1 MDGHT
6 IVFKEIEDHVAKVKQ
21 KALTS
26 AMRNNP
32 VYGPFSDAL
41 EKCLLGL
48 SKEYVNL
55 GGTFTFK
62 LTYKDLR
69 GYLGEERFKA
79 EALNNIDGYFVS
91 AIKIFSYLYDVNIY
105 SVTIDN
111 DLLNSDSYIISVP
124 MGMFDGLN
132 VHYPE
137 D

>member
-1 MDGHT
+1 MDGCT
-6 IVFKEIEDHVAKVKQ
+6 FIFKEIEDHVAKVKQ

-69 GYLGEERFKA
+69 GYLGEERFEE
-79 EALNNIDGYFVS
+79 EALNNIDSYFVS

-111 DLLNSDSYIISVP
+111 DLLNSDSYLISVS
-124 MGMFDGLN
+124 MGMFDELN

>member
-1 MDGHT
+1 MDGCT
-6 IVFKEIEDHVAKVKQ
+6 FTFKEIEDHVAKVKQ

-69 GYLGEERFKA
+69 GYLGEERFKV
-79 EALNNIDGYFVS
+79 EALNNIDSYFVS

-111 DLLNSDSYIISVP
+111 DLLNSDSYLISVS
-124 MGMFDGLN
+124 MGMFDELN

>member
-1 MDGHT
+1 MDGCT
-6 IVFKEIEDHVAKVKQ
+6 FTFKEIEDHVAKVKQ

-79 EALNNIDGYFVS
+79 EALNNIDSYFVS

-111 DLLNSDSYIISVP
+111 DLLNSDSYLISVS
-124 MGMFDGLN
+124 MGMFDELN
-132 VHYPE
+132 VHYSE

>member
-1 MDGHT
+1 MDGCT
-6 IVFKEIEDHVAKVKQ
+6 FTFKEIEDHVAKVKQ

-32 VYGPFSDAL
+32 VYDPFSEAL
-41 EKCLLGL
+41 EKCLLDL
-48 SKEYVNL
+48 PKDFSDLEATY
-55 GGTFTFK
+55 TFK
-62 LTYKDLR
+62 LTYNEIR

-79 EALNNIDGYFVS
+79 EALNNIDSYFVS

-111 DLLNSDSYIISVP
+111 DLLNSDSYLISVS
-124 MGMFDGLN
+124 MGMFDELN

>member
-1 MDGHT
+1 MDGCT
-6 IVFKEIEDHVAKVKQ
+6 FTFKEIEDHVAKVKQ
-21 KALTS
+21 KALIS

-79 EALNNIDGYFVS
+79 EALNNIDSYFVS
-91 AIKIFSYLYDVNIY
+91 AIKIFSYFYGVKIY

-111 DLLNSDSYIISVP
+111 DLLNSDSYLISVS
-124 MGMFDGLN
+124 MGMFDELN
-132 VHYPE
+132 VHYSE

>member
-1 MDGHT
+1 MDGCT
-6 IVFKEIEDHVAKVKQ
+6 FTFKEIEDHVAKVKQ

-69 GYLGEERFKA
+69 GYLGEERFKV

-111 DLLNSDSYIISVP
+111 DLLNSDSYLISVS
-124 MGMFDGLN
+124 MGMFDELN
-132 VHYPE
+132 VHYSE

>member
-1 MDGHT
+1 MDGCT
-6 IVFKEIEDHVAKVKQ
+6 FTFKEIEDHVAKVKQ

-79 EALNNIDGYFVS
+79 EALNNIDSYFVS

-111 DLLNSDSYIISVP
+111 DLLNSDSYLISVS
-124 MGMFDGLN
+124 MGMFDELN

>member
-1 MDGHT
+1 MDGCT
-6 IVFKEIEDHVAKVKQ
+6 FTFKEIEDHVAKVKQ

-91 AIKIFSYLYDVNIY
+91 AIKIFSYLYDVNIH

-111 DLLNSDSYIISVP
+111 DLLNEIGRQSRDFSHGKDSPSI
-124 MGMFDGLN
+124 L
-132 VHYPE
+132 
-137 D
+137 

>member
-1 MDGHT
+1 MDGCT
-6 IVFKEIEDHVAKVKQ
+6 FTFKEIEDHVAKVKQ

-32 VYGPFSDAL
+32 VYDPFSEAL

-91 AIKIFSYLYDVNIY
+91 AIKIFSYLYGVKIY
-105 SVTIDN
+105 SVNIDN
-111 DLLNSDSYIISVP
+111 DLLNSDSYLISVSI
-124 MGMFDGLN
+124 GMFDELN

>member
-1 MDGHT
+1 MDGCT
-6 IVFKEIEDHVAKVKQ
+6 FTFKEIEDHVAKVKQ

-32 VYGPFSDAL
+32 VYEPFSDAL

-48 SKEYVNL
+48 SKECSTLAATY
-55 GGTFTFK
+55 TFR
-62 LTYKDLR
+62 LTYKELR
-69 GYLGEERFKA
+69 GYLGEERFKE
-79 EALNNIDGYFVS
+79 EALNNIDNYFTS
-91 AIKIFSYLYDVNIY
+91 TLKIFSYLYNVNIY

-111 DLLNSDSYIISVP
+111 DLLNNDSYLISVS

>member
-1 MDGHT
+1 MDGYT
-6 IVFKEIEDHVAKVKQ
+6 VVFKEIEDHVAKVKQ

-48 SKEYVNL
+48 SKKYVNL

-105 SVTIDN
+105 SVTIDD
-111 DLLNSDSYIISVP
+111 DLLKSDSYLISVS
-124 MGMFDGLN
+124 MGMFDELN

>member
-1 MDGHT
+1 MDGCT
-6 IVFKEIEDHVAKVKQ
+6 FTFKDIEDHVAKVKQ

-32 VYGPFSDAL
+32 VYDPFSEAL
-41 EKCLLGL
+41 EKCLLDL
-48 SKEYVNL
+48 PKEYVNL
-55 GGTFTFK
+55 GATFTFK
-62 LTYKDLR
+62 LTYNEIR
-69 GYLGEERFKA
+69 GYLGEERFKE
-79 EALNNIDGYFVS
+79 EALNNIDHYFTS
-91 AIKIFSYLYDVNIY
+91 TLKIFSYLYNVNIY

-111 DLLNSDSYIISVP
+111 DLLNNDSYLIIVS

>member
-1 MDGHT
+1 MDGCT
-6 IVFKEIEDHVAKVKQ
+6 FTFKEIEYHVAKVKQ

-41 EKCLLGL
+41 EKCLLDL
-48 SKEYVNL
+48 PKDFSDLEATY
-55 GGTFTFK
+55 TFK
-62 LTYKDLR
+62 LTYNEIR
-69 GYLGEERFKA
+69 GYLGEERFKE

-91 AIKIFSYLYDVNIY
+91 AIKIFSYFYGVKIY

-111 DLLNSDSYIISVP
+111 DLLNSDSYLISVS
-124 MGMFDGLN
+124 MGMFDELN

>member
-1 MDGHT
+1 MDGCT
-6 IVFKEIEDHVAKVKQ
+6 FTFKEIEDHVAKVKQ

-41 EKCLLGL
+41 EKCLLDL
-48 SKEYVNL
+48 PKDFSDLEATY
-55 GGTFTFK
+55 TFK
-62 LTYKDLR
+62 LTYNEIR
-69 GYLGEERFKA
+69 NYLGEERFEE
-79 EALNNIDGYFVS
+79 EALNNINDYFTS
-91 AIKIFSYLYDVNIY
+91 AIKIFSYFYDVNIY

-111 DLLNSDSYIISVP
+111 DLLNSDSYLISVS
-124 MGMFDGLN
+124 MGMFDELN

>member
-1 MDGHT
+1 MDGYT
-6 IVFKEIEDHVAKVKQ
+6 VVFKEVEDHVAKVKQ

-32 VYGPFSDAL
+32 VYDPFSEAL

-105 SVTIDN
+105 SVTIDD
-111 DLLNSDSYIISVP
+111 DLLKSDSYLIIVS
-124 MGMFDGLN
+124 MGMFDELN

>member
-1 MDGHT
+1 MDGCT
-6 IVFKEIEDHVAKVKQ
+6 FTFKEIEDHVVKVKQ

-69 GYLGEERFKA
+69 GYLGEERFKV
-79 EALNNIDGYFVS
+79 EALNNIDSYFVS
-91 AIKIFSYLYDVNIY
+91 TIKIFSYFYGVKIY

-111 DLLNSDSYIISVP
+111 DLLNSDSYLISVS
-124 MGMFDGLN
+124 MGIFDELN

>member
-1 MDGHT
+1 MDGYT
-6 IVFKEIEDHVAKVKQ
+6 VVFKEVEDRVAKVKQ

-79 EALNNIDGYFVS
+79 EALNNIDSYFVS

-105 SVTIDN
+105 SVNLDN
-111 DLLNSDSYIISVP
+111 DLLNSDSYLISVS
-124 MGMFDGLN
+124 MGMFDELN

>member
-1 MDGHT
+1 MDGCT
-6 IVFKEIEDHVAKVKQ
+6 FTFKEIEDHVSKVKQ

-62 LTYKDLR
+62 LAYKDLR

-79 EALNNIDGYFVS
+79 EALNNIDSYFVS
-91 AIKIFSYLYDVNIY
+91 AIKIFSYLYDVKIY
-105 SVTIDN
+105 SINIDN
-111 DLLNSDSYIISVP
+111 DLLNSDSYLISVS
-124 MGMFDGLN
+124 MGMFDELN
-132 VHYPE
+132 VHYSE

>member
-1 MDGHT
+1 MDDHT
-6 IVFKEIEDHVAKVKQ
+6 FTFKEIEDHVAKVKQ

-32 VYGPFSDAL
+32 IYGPFSDAL

-79 EALNNIDGYFVS
+79 EALNNIDSYFVS

-111 DLLNSDSYIISVP
+111 DLLNSDSYLISVS
-124 MGMFDGLN
+124 MGMFDELN

>member
-1 MDGHT
+1 MDGCT
-6 IVFKEIEDHVAKVKQ
+6 FTFKEIEDHVAKVKQ

-79 EALNNIDGYFVS
+79 EALNNIDSYFVS

-105 SVTIDN
+105 SVNIDN
-111 DLLNSDSYIISVP
+111 DLLNSDSYLISVS
-124 MGMFDGLN
+124 MGMFDELN
-132 VHYPE
+132 VHYSE

>member
-1 MDGHT
+1 MDGCT
-6 IVFKEIEDHVAKVKQ
+6 FTFKEIEDHVSKVKQ

-91 AIKIFSYLYDVNIY
+91 AIKIFSYLYDVKIY
-105 SVTIDN
+105 SVNIDN
-111 DLLNSDSYIISVP
+111 DLLNSDSYLISVS
-124 MGMFDGLN
+124 MGMFDELN
-132 VHYPE
+132 VHYSE

>member
-1 MDGHT
+1 MDGCT
-6 IVFKEIEDHVAKVKQ
+6 FTFKEIEDHVAKVKQ

-79 EALNNIDGYFVS
+79 EALNNIDSYFVS

-105 SVTIDN
+105 SVNIDN
-111 DLLNSDSYIISVP
+111 DLLNSDSYLISVS
-124 MGMFDGLN
+124 MGMFDELN

>member
-1 MDGHT
+1 MDGCT
-6 IVFKEIEDHVAKVKQ
+6 FTFKEIEDHVAKVKQ
-21 KALTS
+21 KALTN

-79 EALNNIDGYFVS
+79 EALNNIDSYFVS

-105 SVTIDN
+105 SVNIDN
-111 DLLNSDSYIISVP
+111 DLLNSDSYLISVS
-124 MGMFDGLN
+124 MGMFDELN